1 MNLQIIAGQPIKF
14 WVAMEDESD
23 PPIFQAA
30 DSTPTLQTLRKNG
43 SSVTPGGG
51 ELVIGSVDSPN
62 GYYVTF
68 TPATLPAVGDNYL
81 FTIQYLVSSVTNLL
95 EYEGVAVP
103 AVSSGGDATLD
114 NQEEIIALLATKVI
128 NNNSPVSRDGRHVDI
143 IRGDAYNGTHHG
155 KFRWTVDKDYTDGWV
170 MHMRVYLADSGE
182 EPEPIMEITGAAESA
197 TSIAAEALKD
207 DTLWADLTDAEYNK
221 RHVFEVAMVK
231 DNESET
237 IIPNGTC
244 TLYRGRIAS
253 S

>member
-103 AVSSGGDATLD
+103 SSGGGGSGST
-114 NQEEIIALLATKVI
+114 VVV
-128 NNNSPVSRDGRHVDI
+128 SPVAGNAPDRIQQTTIKAFINEDWSEPMSGLDAN
-143 IRGDAYNGTHHG
+143 GDAINFSSLGTLQFSVTDYRKTEILVIADG
-155 KFRWTVDKDYTDGWV
+155 SITTTSTTFQVTLPASILTYGTVLNWSLRDLDDGNKV
-170 MHMRVYLADSGE
+170 VLYG
-182 EPEPIMEITGAAESA
+182 PI
-197 TSIAAEALKD
+197 
-207 DTLWADLTDAEYNK
+207 
-221 RHVFEVAMVK
+221 EVAYAA
-231 DNESET
+231 DDD
-237 IIPNGTC
+237 G
-244 TLYRGRIAS
+244 A
-253 S
+253 